1 MTTMMIDKVMA
12 LLPHRYP
19 FILVDRV
26 LDYKH
31 YEFLTAQKN
40 VSINE
45 PFFQGHFPGR
55 PVMPGV
61 LMVEALAQA
70 AGVLTLLSNEKTSG
84 IDNLFLLA
92 SLEKVRFRKVVIPG
106 DVLML
111 HIDVLKVRQKLW
123 KVQGTVMVDH
133 QLICDAEL
141 MIAKAPDNV

>member
-1 MTTMMIDKVMA
+1 MTTIMIDKVMA

-26 LDYKH
+26 LDYKP
-31 YEFLTAQKN
+31 YEYLTAQKN

-45 PFFQGHFPGR
+45 PFFQGHFPGM

-70 AGVLTLLSNEKTSG
+70 AGVLTLLSHEKTAG

-92 SLEKVRFRKVVIPG
+92 SLEKVRFRKVVVPG
-106 DVLML
+106 DVLIL
-111 HIDVLKVRQKLW
+111 RVDVLKTRQKLW
-123 KVQGTVMVDH
+123 KVQGTVKLDDQVV
-133 QLICDAEL
+133 CDAEL
-141 MIAKAPDNV
+141 MIAKAAGHV